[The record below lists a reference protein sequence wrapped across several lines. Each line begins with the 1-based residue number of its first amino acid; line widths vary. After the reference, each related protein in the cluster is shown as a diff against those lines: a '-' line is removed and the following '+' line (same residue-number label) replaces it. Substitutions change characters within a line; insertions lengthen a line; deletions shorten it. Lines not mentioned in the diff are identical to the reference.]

1 MFDLDQKLSEW
12 RKQMLESN
20 VYSAAN
26 IEELEAHVLDV
37 MDDLKTKG
45 LDEEEAFCVAV
56 HRIGDVESLNREFSK
71 VNRPLIWRRRVVW
84 LLAGY
89 FIISAIGAVMK
100 IAPRLVFTL
109 GAAVGAGTSVM
120 TVTSVILA
128 GCLTSAVL
136 ILLFSKKVWNSSI
149 LDRTTSIA
157 KDHYIIFLTSILVLG
172 AANRIMFT
180 VITART
186 LTRRVYSQMALVE
199 ALIGSVWPVLLIPSL
214 CILIMLIKRSKSLVA
229 KH

>member
-20 VYSAAN
+20 VYSASN
-26 IEELEAHVLDV
+26 MEELRAHVLDV

-45 LDEEEAFCVAV
+45 LNEEEAFCVAV

-71 VNRPLIWRRRVVW
+71 VNRPLIWRRRIAW

-89 FIISAIGAVMK
+89 FIISAIGAVIK

-109 GAAVGAGTSVM
+109 GAAMGAGTSVL
-120 TVTSVILA
+120 TITSIILA
-128 GCLTSAVL
+128 GCLTSAIL
-136 ILLFSKKVWNSSI
+136 ILLFSKRMWNSS
-149 LDRTTSIA
+149 LADRITSIA
-157 KDHYIIFLTSILVLG
+157 KDHYIIFLTSILILG
-172 AANRIMFT
+172 AINRIMFT
-180 VITART
+180 IITART
-186 LTRRVYSQMALVE
+186 LNHRILLRMSLVE
-199 ALIGSVWPVLLIPSL
+199 NLIGLAWPLLLIPSL
-214 CILIMLIKRSKSLVA
+214 CILAMLIKRSRSLVA